1 MPQEHSRATMFGS
14 PFGSPRIQ
22 TKALAD
28 LCRRLSMS
36 LGAGVDVRRIVAQE
50 AVRASGM
57 WARQRLQAV
66 RDGVQAGNSL
76 YESLQAAD
84 DYFPPLFVEMVQ
96 LGEQTGRL
104 SETFALLADHYEGR
118 VRLAR
123 TFLASLTW
131 PLLELAIA
139 LAVVGLLIWIQ
150 GVLGAAGGANTDLL
164 GLGLSGTRG
173 LVIYLVYLAA
183 IGFGVYLF
191 IRALR
196 RGALWTRPLQRL
208 ALRVPGLGKPLRVVC
223 LARLAWAMHLTFSTG
238 MEVRRALRLS
248 LRSAQ
253 NAHFSDQIRPIERAL
268 DAGESVADAFRQ
280 TEAFPGEF
288 LDTLEVAE
296 HSGRLAE
303 AMAHLSEQYRQQAE
317 VAMRVLATIG
327 GFAVY
332 AVIALFLIAL
342 IFTLAFSYFGMIR
355 SLAA

>member
-1 MPQEHSRATMFGS
+1 MPEERSHTIM
-14 PFGSPRIQ
+14 FGSPRIR

-50 AVRASGM
+50 AARAAGM
-57 WARQRLQAV
+57 GARHRLQAV
-66 RDGVQAGNSL
+66 SDGVQAGNSL
-76 YESLQAAD
+76 HESLQAAD
-84 DYFPPLFVEMVQ
+84 DYFPPMFIEMVQ

-123 TFLASLTW
+123 TFLAALVW
-131 PLLELAIA
+131 PILELSIA
-139 LAVVGLLIWIQ
+139 LVVVGLLIWIQ
-150 GVLGAAGGANTDLL
+150 GVLGSAGGTKIDLL
-164 GLGLSGTRG
+164 GIGLTGTRG

-183 IGFGVYLF
+183 IGFGIYLF

-223 LARLAWAMHLTFSTG
+223 MARLAWAMHLTFSTG

-253 NAHFSDQIRPIERAL
+253 NALFSDQIRPIEQAL
-268 DAGESVADAFRQ
+268 DAGEPLADAFRQ
-280 TEAFPGEF
+280 TGAFPDEF
-288 LDTLEVAE
+288 LDTLQVAE
-296 HSGRLAE
+296 QSGRLTE
-303 AMAHLSEQYRQQAE
+303 AMAHLSEQYRHQAE
-317 VAMRVLATIG
+317 AAMRVLAVIG
-327 GFAVY
+327 GFVVY
-332 AVIALFLIAL
+332 GIIALFIIAL
-342 IFTLAFSYFGMIR
+342 IFTLASSYIGTIYSYTKM
-355 SLAA
+355 